1 MATFSTAVRM
11 ISVSAPTFFAR
22 RAAAASLSITAG
34 TPARC
39 LPFEITGIPPPPQ
52 QITTCPSSAIDL
64 IAESSMISFGA
75 GEATTLL

>member
-34 TPARC
+34 APERC
-39 LPFEITGIPPPPQ
+39 FPFDTTGIPPPPQ
-52 QITTCPSSAIDL
+52 QITTCPLSAIDL
-64 IAESSMISFGA
+64 IADNSIISCGA